1 MESEENKSALSRDAT
16 IVNDLGLHARSAA
29 QIAQIAGKAMSKV
42 WVVRD
47 DEAVDAKS
55 TIDLLTLACAKGS
68 EITIKIDHKADVHIL
83 ERIVKLV
90 EDGFNEHSS

>member
-1 MESEENKSALSRDAT
+1 MESEEKNSALSRDAT

-29 QIAQIAGKAMSKV
+29 RIAQIAGKAMSKV
-42 WVVRD
+42 WVVRG

-68 EITIKIDHKADVHIL
+68 EITIKIDREEDIDIL
-83 ERIVKLV
+83 EQIVKTV
-90 EDGFNEHSS
+90 EDGFGEQIS

>member
-1 MESEENKSALSRDAT
+1 MESEEKNSALSRDAT

-29 QIAQIAGKAMSKV
+29 RIAQIAGKAMSKV
-42 WVVRD
+42 WVVRG

-68 EITIKIDHKADVHIL
+68 EITIKIDREEDIDIL
-83 ERIVKLV
+83 ERIVKTV
-90 EDGFNEHSS
+90 EDGFGEQIS